1 MGNRATSWELIEL
14 GKRIREKRQE
24 ARLSQEML
32 AEQAGISPNTISRI
46 EGGQTA
52 MSVEIFHKL
61 VQILDGDANQLLGS
75 NVQAMEERIGL
86 WELFQRAR
94 NLNQREQE
102 IVVQT
107 MTALLKGF
115 ENNNL
120 FTLNN
125 GGNLVN

>member
-61 VQILDGDANQLLGS
+61 VQILDGDANELLGS

-94 NLNQREQE
+94 KLNQKEQE

-115 ENNNL
+115 EKCRQ
-120 FTLNN
+120 
-125 GGNLVN
+125 